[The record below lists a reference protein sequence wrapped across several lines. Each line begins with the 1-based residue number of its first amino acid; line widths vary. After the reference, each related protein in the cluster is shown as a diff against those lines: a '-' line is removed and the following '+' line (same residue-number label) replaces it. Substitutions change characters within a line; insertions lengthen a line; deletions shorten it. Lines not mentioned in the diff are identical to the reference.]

1 MHPYFSKILG
11 VAAGQ
16 EVEQVIHWSAGGC
29 ILGQDA
35 EYVWMLA
42 RCRKTVLVC
51 LCRNR
56 VEKGFIRIGS
66 FQIYHLHTNREGDS
80 QSQTHETISDW
91 PAGINRYGDH
101 EKQKLALSTTHCLP
115 AHIFLD
121 IMANA
126 AFWVCFLLILI
137 TALSEQVSEEFPH
150 YSKPLCSTQGVKL
163 ITVASIISSE
173 ASEVNWNNKN
183 WKLGTCHYFRSSN
196 FYSSSC
202 YLCPVC
208 IV

>member
-91 PAGINRYGDH
+91 PAGINRWKA
-101 EKQKLALSTTHCLP
+101 EISTEHHTPFTCP
-115 AHIFLD
+115 HIFGHNGKCSFLSLFF
-121 IMANA
+121 AYFNYCA
-126 AFWVCFLLILI
+126 LWASFWR
-137 TALSEQVSEEFPH
+137 VS
-150 YSKPLCSTQGVKL
+150 SL
-163 ITVASIISSE
+163 
-173 ASEVNWNNKN
+173 
-183 WKLGTCHYFRSSN
+183 
-196 FYSSSC
+196 
-202 YLCPVC
+202 
-208 IV
+208 